1 MIAPAFGTRGQAL
14 AFASVLALML
24 AAPFLLTVAGAPSRA
39 ALYAALPTE
48 AGPVG
53 LIHRQLFVENGDVD
67 MVFVGASY
75 VFAGVDTP
83 HVQRAMS
90 RALGRD
96 AVVLS
101 LAMNFRGED
110 LSYLL
115 VRDLLQRRRVR
126 TVVVSMPLPREHES
140 APHPFADRV
149 LTVDDP
155 RVMSGLPLRHRV
167 QVYAV
172 NVLGAPRRA
181 LSLLR
186 EDRVDDVRHTAT
198 LGAGLFERGWDN
210 TPFRP
215 TMLEPPTL
223 PPRALIFSPETAGR
237 FDFVERPLTAYQAHF
252 LRALAALL
260 RERGVRLIV
269 LNVPVWM
276 GGEPPVRVEE
286 RLYWPDALG
295 MPLTMIGV
303 PPAELFAGLDRA
315 GIETFHYNTHM
326 NRNGAERFTRVVT
339 PALIEAVLHP
349 DTTVAPL
356 RRPTAAR

>member
-14 AFASVLALML
+14 AFASVLVLTL
-24 AAPFLLTVAGAPSRA
+24 AAPFLLTAAGAPSRA

-53 LIHRQLFVENGDVD
+53 FIHRQLFVEHGDVD
-67 MVFVGASY
+67 MVFLGASY

-90 RALGRD
+90 RTLGRE
-96 AVVLS
+96 AVVMS

-110 LSYLL
+110 LSYVL
-115 VRDLLQRRRVR
+115 VRDLLDRRRVR
-126 TVVVSMPLPREHES
+126 TVVMSMPLARERES

-149 LTVDDP
+149 LTPDDP
-155 RVMSGLPLRHRV
+155 RVTAALPWRHQL

-181 LSLLR
+181 LSLIR
-186 EDRVDDVRHTAT
+186 ADKVDDARFAAT
-198 LGAGLFERGWDN
+198 LGAGLFERGWDD
-210 TPFRP
+210 TPFQRSP
-215 TMLEPPTL
+215 LEPPML
-223 PPRALIFSPETAGR
+223 PPRRLIFSAETEDR
-237 FDFVERPLTAYQAHF
+237 FAFADAPLTAYQDHF

-276 GGEPPVRVEE
+276 GGEPPERVEE
-286 RLYWPDALG
+286 RLHWPDALG
-295 MPLTMIGV
+295 MPLTMVGV